1 MSKLEEEIISHVMDI
16 TFKWE
21 RIIQDTHEGFSRFA
35 LRERD
40 GREEGR
46 KGGGEAAL
54 HFVPLIPP
62 AALVVL
68 GSSCN
73 RG

>member
-46 KGGGEAAL
+46 KGGGGSAAL
-54 HFVPLIPP
+54 CASNSASSPACFRFVL
-62 AALVVL
+62 
-68 GSSCN
+68 
-73 RG
+73 